1 MIRQVDHRQGHMI
14 HPWQTV
20 LFFSALLIFIFTVVY
35 RMLKSASFSNAL
47 ATLVES
53 LLSVAFF
60 ILLGILLAYF
70 FYLIVQRRK
79 QK

>member
-1 MIRQVDHRQGHMI
+1 MQQVDHRQGHMI
-14 HPWQTV
+14 HPWQAV
-20 LFFSALLIFIFTVVY
+20 LFFSALLIFILTVAY

-53 LLSVAFF
+53 LSIVSFF

-70 FYLIVQRRK
+70 FYLIIKRRK